1 MLEGPIGGASFNNEF
16 GRPNIGGYF
25 RTFEMEVDDEIRGY
39 HKPIMLAGGIGNIRG
54 ALVGGFAIGMIRV
67 YSDTYLAA
75 EWTRSV
81 IFAVLILVLV
91 FFPSGLVGSTTT
103 VEKA

>member
-1 MLEGPIGGASFNNEF
+1 VGLFLNT
-16 GRPNIGGYF
+16 GRYLMG
-25 RTFEMEVDDEIRGY
+25 FEAGLFAFTSAV
-39 HKPIMLAGGIGNIRG
+39 LGGIGNLQG
-54 ALVGGFAIGMIRV
+54 AVLGGFVIGMVRV
-67 YSDTYLAA
+67 YSDSYLAP

-91 FFPSGLVGSTTT
+91 FFPSGLLGSTIG

>member
-1 MLEGPIGGASFNNEF
+1 MLTFFIGGALAGAAGMVVGLFLNT
-16 GRPNIGGYF
+16 GRYLMG
-25 RTFEMEVDDEIRGY
+25 FEAG
-39 HKPIMLAGGIGNIRG
+39 LFAFTAAGLGGIGNIRG